1 MVVADIEQV
10 MTNSNKGNDPK
21 ERADVPPVLPSEQ
34 PTGSDAGGVLSPDDL
49 DITESPHVAEVEEG
63 RFVVSADGPPA
74 VSSRPEPSG
83 STRSPPRE
91 PAREQPAPDAR
102 ESLEPEADAAKP
114 RQPSSGP
121 QPMQSPETARS
132 LLADELARSDARYAL
147 DIVSQLNGTTS
158 RHRTTSDDV
167 VGTFDSLVLW
177 YAQNVATET
186 PTQRTASLLFEKSEF
201 TAPLSSRQVRQA
213 AKRHGLTKS
222 STIGEL
228 LEALE

>member
-1 MVVADIEQV
+1 
-10 MTNSNKGNDPK
+10 MTNSNEGDDPK

-49 DITESPHVAEVEEG
+49 DITESPHVAEVEDG

-74 VSSRPEPSG
+74 VSSRPEP
-83 STRSPPRE
+83 TEPARSPPSKPERE
-91 PAREQPAPDAR
+91 RSTPDAR
-102 ESLEPEADAAKP
+102 DSPESEPAES
-114 RQPSSGP
+114 RQLQSGP
-121 QPMQSPETARS
+121 QPVQSPETARS
-132 LLADELARSDARYAL
+132 ILADELGRSDARYAL

-177 YAQNVATET
+177 YAQNVATGT

-201 TAPLSSRQVRQA
+201 TAPLASRQVRQA
-213 AKRHGLTKS
+213 ARRHGLSRS
-222 STIGEL
+222 STIGDL
-228 LEALE
+228 LDALE